1 MLLYFFL
8 SAAGFFTACSRAD
21 STKACEAK
29 YCINLCCPHGYS
41 MKSSIQRPKDH
52 HRCDSNEEQ
61 EWICQKHSEE
71 DLKWNG
77 RWWNG
82 DIIYSNFTD
91 DNFYGSNFECT
102 GSKKE
107 VLADELFG
115 EHDLKLDING
125 NHTFLF
131 GNDTHQV
138 DSADLCLGFLEYQ
151 TYSPKGKME
160 SSIQPMFIVCH
171 STKEEEKSQSLF
183 YAVIIFLSSFFTFL
197 TFLVYLV
204 VEDLRKNLFGKMM
217 IGFLSNITIFYFFNG
232 IDLILFQNKMSFVN
246 TDICISL
253 AYIKYYTFIAFF
265 FWMNIMAINI
275 AYKFYHLLTSKADG
289 NILYSIIYAQGIPLF
304 ISFVVAFIDN
314 FAPCDSV
321 VLPNMGRFSC
331 FVGSEY
337 DGSSSFT
344 ETANFYYFYLIILII
359 VIVNFLCFFI
369 TGYILTNNWSSVQ
382 NMNSNSDDCLL
393 THVTLVLKI
402 FFLMG
407 IPWVLDIISA
417 ALAHS
422 RGYSATIF
430 SQFILDIINLL
441 TGILLFVILICKR
454 SVIEILRGKVRT
466 LSLTETFELNEGQQ
480 GQS

>member
-1 MLLYFFL
+1 
-8 SAAGFFTACSRAD
+8 
-21 STKACEAK
+21 
-29 YCINLCCPHGYS
+29 
-41 MKSSIQRPKDH
+41 MKSSIQERPKDH

-61 EWICQKHSEE
+61 EWICQKHNEE

-77 RWWNG
+77 KWWDG
-82 DIIYSNFTD
+82 DTVYANFTD
-91 DNFYGSNFECT
+91 DNFYGSDFECK

-107 VLADELFG
+107 VLAVDLFG

-131 GNDTHQV
+131 GNETYQV
-138 DSADLCLGFLEYQ
+138 DSVDLCLGFLDLQ
-151 TYSPKGKME
+151 TNSQKGKME
-160 SSIQPMFIVCH
+160 SSVHPMFIVCH
-171 STKEEEKSQSLF
+171 STKEEEKFQSLF
-183 YAVIIFLSSFFTFL
+183 YAIIIFLSSFFTFL
-197 TFLVYLV
+197 TLLVYLV

-217 IGFLSNITIFYFFNG
+217 IGFLANITIFYFFNG
-232 IDLILFQNKMSFVN
+232 IDFILTQNKMSFL
-246 TDICISL
+246 TSEICISL
-253 AYIKYYTFIAFF
+253 AYIKHHTFVAFF

-289 NILYSIIYAQGIPLF
+289 NILYSIIYAQGLPLI
-304 ISFVVAFIDN
+304 ISFVVALIDN
-314 FAPCDSV
+314 FAPCDS

-331 FVGSEY
+331 FVDSEF
-337 DGSSSFT
+337 DASSSFT
-344 ETANFYYFYLIILII
+344 ETATFYYFYLIILVI
-359 VIVNFLCFFI
+359 VIVNIFCFFI

-382 NMNSNSDDCLL
+382 NMSSNRDDCLL
-393 THVTLVLKI
+393 AHVTLVLKI
-402 FFLMG
+402 SFLMG

-417 ALAHS
+417 ALAYS
-422 RGYSATIF
+422 RGNSTTIY

-466 LSLTETFELNEGQQ
+466 LSLTETFELNEGGQ